1 MTKTKKHGDD
11 EVFNRDYTPNELRM
25 LWEYCSSNFER
36 SRNSMAVDCDW
47 LSSKY
52 LCVQQSSSID
62 IFCA

>member
-36 SRNSMAVDCDW
+36 FLALLKW
-47 LSSKY
+47 LDK
-52 LCVQQSSSID
+52 LQ
-62 IFCA
+62 